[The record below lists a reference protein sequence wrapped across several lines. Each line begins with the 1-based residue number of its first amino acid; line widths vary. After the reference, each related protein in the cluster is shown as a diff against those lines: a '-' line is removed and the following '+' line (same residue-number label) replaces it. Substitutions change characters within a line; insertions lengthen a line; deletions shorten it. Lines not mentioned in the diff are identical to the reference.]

1 VERALTRRALRARRP
16 NSELCSSQP
25 RERERRSEPDLK
37 QVDSLIVRRPHK
49 RPRAAALL
57 PPFRQTRIASSF
69 KNLEEP
75 SVEVPMLYSQSPPL
89 TAEETSFDELARDP
103 GVRSDPRM
111 GRRRMKPSIDAP
123 YSYRFG
129 EGQPASGRP
138 SIGRRMFRTLF
149 RFSIAVLIGVG
160 ATLGWQS
167 YGDEAKEML
176 VAQVPTLGLLLSV
189 STTKSPAGAATSTD
203 TTRQLAPLASTL
215 DAVRRSVEQLAARQ
229 EQMAQNIAALRAVEE
244 DVRQKM
250 SSAPSAP
257 AQQAASIP
265 QPKPPQAKIE
275 SRLPPPAGPLPS
287 R

>member
-1 VERALTRRALRARRP
+1 
-16 NSELCSSQP
+16 
-25 RERERRSEPDLK
+25 
-37 QVDSLIVRRPHK
+37 
-49 RPRAAALL
+49 
-57 PPFRQTRIASSF
+57 
-69 KNLEEP
+69 
-75 SVEVPMLYSQSPPL
+75 MLYSQSPPL
-89 TAEETSFDELARDP
+89 TAEETSFDGLARDP
-103 GVRSDPRM
+103 DVRSDQRM
-111 GRRRMKPSIDAP
+111 GRRRTKPSIDAP

-129 EGQPASGRP
+129 EGQLPGGRP
-138 SIGRRMFRTLF
+138 SIGRRMFRTLT

-189 STTKSPAGAATSTD
+189 STTKSPVAATSTD

-229 EQMAQNIAALRAVEE
+229 EQMARNIAALRAVEE
-244 DVRQKM
+244 DARQKI
-250 SSAPSAP
+250 SSAPSAPAP

-265 QPKPPQAKIE
+265 QPKPPQPKID
-275 SRLPPPAGPLPS
+275 SRLPPSAGSQLS